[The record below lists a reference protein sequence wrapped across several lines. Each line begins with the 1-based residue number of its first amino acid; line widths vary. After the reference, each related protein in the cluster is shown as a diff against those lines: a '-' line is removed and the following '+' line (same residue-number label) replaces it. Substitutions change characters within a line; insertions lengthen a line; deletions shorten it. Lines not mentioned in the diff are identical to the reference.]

1 MTFERSKH
9 RNVKERKLTES
20 EYRKLHGICTSPSD
34 PAAFGSVK
42 NLVKASGLP
51 RSKVLAYLQSSSTYT
66 KFRATKRK
74 FARLPVVSLGINHIW
89 SLDVAYME
97 KLANFNNGNKYLLLA
112 VDTLSRKIWVQP
124 MLNKTAAAAKAA
136 FEKMLNFETMQF
148 PIKLWVDQGKEFR
161 GEFLK
166 FCNDNDI
173 EVYSTFSETKS
184 CMAERYI
191 WTLKTILYK
200 FFEEHRTFKY
210 VHLLPKFASLVNR
223 RYNRAIGMPA
233 ANVTAKDVPKLI
245 ALQFEKSKTRPQK
258 PQFEVG
264 DRVRIALK
272 NMPFRK
278 GYKQQYTN
286 EVFKVHQVCKPKKTG
301 LATTYRLEDIKG
313 EPILGRFYTAELT
326 HFNYLQ
332 NRSRP
337 RHQRILN

>member
-1 MTFERSKH
+1 MTFERSRH
-9 RNVKERKLTES
+9 QNVKERKLTES
-20 EYRKLHGICTSPSD
+20 EYRKLHGIKTSPSD

-42 NLVKASGLP
+42 ILVKASGLP
-51 RSKVLAYLQSSSTYT
+51 LSNVLAYLQSSSTYT

-97 KLANFNNGNKYLLLA
+97 KLANFDNGNKYLLLA

-173 EVYSTFSETKS
+173 EVYSTFSETEN

-191 WTLKTILYK
+191 RTLKTILYK
-200 FFEEHRTFKY
+200 FFEGHRTFKY

-264 DRVRIALK
+264 DRVRIAQK

-278 GYKQQYTN
+278 GYKQQYTI
-286 EVFKVHQVCKPKKTG
+286 EVFKVHQVCKTTKTG
-301 LATTYRLEDIKG
+301 LATTYRLT
-313 EPILGRFYTAELT
+313 GRY
-326 HFNYLQ
+326 
-332 NRSRP
+332 
-337 RHQRILN
+337 